1 MTILLTTKEIREQI
15 LADLRKNMPEYLWET
30 GEPLVDIIDSVAEFH
45 YKREIIE
52 QLSISMNTV
61 EGFRRL
67 IYDNTF
73 REQVSAVLG
82 LSMYQR
88 TKTWIGVPSSVNNDL
103 DAFIWYYLDRFGERR
118 GFRRGGGQA
127 ATGDCTLIYNATFL
141 SGSATLVLK
150 SGDLVYKATFTLNGP
165 LTTPTTRQV
174 EGVIQ
179 AIGYGARYNVPADT
193 LRADSISGTITSL
206 TDISFRQYEVTGGTD
221 FQSNENFLQ
230 TLSDAVIGVSGL
242 GTKPNIVSIIS
253 QVDGID
259 KYLVRGTDAGT
270 RFKGSID
277 IVVHTNTRAEW
288 TLDQTVGDDGRVLVK
303 YQPSSIISVVTGSPA
318 IILTPEIQTV
328 EDDYKHSVRQV
339 TYLDFATDIAIGNV
353 NIGDTVTVKMMV
365 NTPCI
370 ELNRMMNYTYTKYYE
385 FARDWNIYE
394 TINRGIDIS
403 VKVHLKSI
411 IDPALA
417 NEMITRAMS
426 KMLENIPI
434 EGKLDY
440 SDIVNTLYGVY
451 YNGDALV
458 DSVNEMTLTTTDRFG
473 TVHSLSSPGT
483 LTLDNNEVWVPGN
496 IVIGIV

>member
-1 MTILLTTKEIREQI
+1 MTTLLSAKDIRAQI
-15 LADLRKNMPEYLWET
+15 LADLQKNMPSYLWKT
-30 GEPLVDIIDSVAEFH
+30 GEPLVDILDSVAEFH

-52 QLSISMNTV
+52 QLSTSMNTP

-73 REQVSAVLG
+73 REQISTVLG

-88 TKTWIGVPSSVNNDL
+88 TKTWVGVPASVDNDL
-103 DAFIWYYLDRFGERR
+103 DAFVWYYLDRFGERR

-127 ATGDCTLIYNATFL
+127 ATGDCALIYNAAFL

-150 SGDLVYKATFTLNGP
+150 SGTLVYKATFTLNGP

-206 TDISFRQYEVTGGTD
+206 TDISFRQYEITGGTD
-221 FQSNENFLQ
+221 FESNENFLQ
-230 TLSDAVIGVSGL
+230 MLSDAVLGISGL

-259 KYLVRGTDAGT
+259 KYLVKGTAANL
-270 RFKGSID
+270 RFKGSTD
-277 IVVHTNTRAEW
+277 IVVHTNARAEW
-288 TLDQTVGDDGRVLVK
+288 TLDQTVGDDGRVLIK
-303 YQPSSIISVVTGSPA
+303 YQPSSVISVVAGSPA
-318 IILTPEIQTV
+318 ITLTPEIQTV
-328 EDDYKHSVRQV
+328 EDDYEHSVRQV
-339 TYLDFATDIAIGNV
+339 TYLDFAADIALGNV
-353 NIGDTVTVKMMV
+353 AIGDTVTVKMMV
-365 NTPCI
+365 NTPCV

-403 VKVHLKSI
+403 VKVQLKSV

-417 NEMITRAMS
+417 DEMLTNAIT
-426 KMLENIPI
+426 KLLENIQI
-434 EGKLDY
+434 EGELDY
-440 SDIVNTLYGVY
+440 SDIINALYGVY
-451 YNGDALV
+451 YNSDVLV
-458 DSVNEMTLTTTDRFG
+458 DSVDEMTLTTVDQAG
-473 TVHSLSSPGT
+473 VHTLSAPGT
-483 LTLDNNEVWVPGN
+483 LALDSNEVWVPGN
-496 IVIGIV
+496 ITIGIV